1 MSRARGA
8 VRAEA
13 NVARAVG
20 VSFAAFERGFAH
32 GRGARMPLL
41 FSFRRCHVRTAA
53 PLECAAW
60 CRAIGVKSVSLE
72 LLF

>member
-1 MSRARGA
+1 MSRARGT
-8 VRAEA
+8 VCAEVNA
-13 NVARAVG
+13 ARAVG
-20 VSFAAFERGFAH
+20 VSFAAFECGFA
-32 GRGARMPLL
+32 RGHAARMPLL

-72 LLF
+72 VVF

>member
-1 MSRARGA
+1 M
-8 VRAEA
+8 RAEV

-20 VSFAAFERGFAH
+20 VPFAAFERGFAH

-53 PLECAAW
+53 PLECAVW

-72 LLF
+72 VVF

>member
-13 NVARAVG
+13 NVACAVG
-20 VSFAAFERGFAH
+20 VPFAAFARGHA
-32 GRGARMPLL
+32 ARMPLL
-41 FSFRRCHVRTAA
+41 FSFRRCLLHTAA
-53 PLECAAW
+53 PLECAVW

-72 LLF
+72 LVF

>member
-1 MSRARGA
+1 MSRARGT
-8 VRAEA
+8 VRAEVNA
-13 NVARAVG
+13 ARAVG
-20 VSFAAFERGFAH
+20 VSFAAFERGFA
-32 GRGARMPLL
+32 RGHAARMPLL
-41 FSFRRCHVRTAA
+41 FSFRRCLLRTAT

>member
-1 MSRARGA
+1 M
-8 VRAEA
+8 RAEV

-20 VSFAAFERGFAH
+20 VPFAAFERGFV
-32 GRGARMPLL
+32 RGHAARMPLL

-72 LLF
+72 LVF